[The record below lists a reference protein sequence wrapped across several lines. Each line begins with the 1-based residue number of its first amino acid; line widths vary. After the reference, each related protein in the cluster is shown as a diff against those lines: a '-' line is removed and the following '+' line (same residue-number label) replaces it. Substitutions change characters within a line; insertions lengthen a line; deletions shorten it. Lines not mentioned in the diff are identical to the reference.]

1 MRINIELEAL
11 IAFLSD
17 FEQATEQKDFM
28 IEDVEA
34 VAAAGLWNS
43 TMLLDLC
50 PFICQ
55 HVIPPHIIQCL
66 LELRKAS
73 EHVYA
78 VMLWRED
85 NPRARSLDRY
95 FIFLDGM
102 IWDVR

>member
-50 PFICQ
+50 PFI
-55 HVIPPHIIQCL
+55 
-66 LELRKAS
+66 
-73 EHVYA
+73 
-78 VMLWRED
+78 
-85 NPRARSLDRY
+85 
-95 FIFLDGM
+95 
-102 IWDVR
+102 